1 MSFKECFH
9 LSVLTLGLAFG
20 LSFGKLLIFSDESF
34 AATTAAPAEKDNAA
48 AASTDA
54 KQLKPA
60 LPQTVSDEGAIRG
73 PKTDK
78 VSVNEIIFKDQL
90 VIHDKSMSKD
100 GGPMET
106 VPCDAELGGV
116 TFGLIKIDEKTT
128 AELNC
133 IDDYAGGIS
142 IVYKGLK
149 GSSSS
154 EKLGEVLGDAGESTE
169 TRSWITRSKEG
180 VLNIQTVTYS
190 SYQDPDAEETAP
202 INCEK
207 KAWAIDFDKKSKKFK
222 RKSVTLNEKDMKFV
236 PAARVAEKCAL

>member
-1 MSFKECFH
+1 MTTPNSVARLVMGFKECFH
-9 LSVLTLGLAFG
+9 FGVLTLS
-20 LSFGKLLIFSDESF
+20 LSFAIPLQE
-34 AATTAAPAEKDNAA
+34 AMAETTTDTKQTKPSLPLDKPITAE
-48 AASTDA
+48 
-54 KQLKPA
+54 
-60 LPQTVSDEGAIRG
+60 EGAIRG

-78 VSVNEIIFKDQL
+78 VSVNEIIFKEQL

-100 GGPMET
+100 GGPMEA
-106 VPCDAELGGV
+106 VACDAELGGV

-149 GSSSS
+149 GASSS

-190 SYQDPDAEETAP
+190 SYQDPDAEDTAP

-222 RKSVTLNEKDMKFV
+222 RKSITLNEKEMKFV